1 MGVKSYQKKKI
12 DNPPR
17 PTTIGAPINNAYSI
31 KRDTVGASGI
41 ILLMFSIT
49 GEKNRIKVM
58 TINNN

>member
-17 PTTIGAPINNAYSI
+17 PTTIGAPIINENNI
-31 KRDTVGASGI
+31 KRTAIGI
-41 ILLMFSIT
+41 IGNRLLMISIT

-58 TINNN
+58 TTNNS